1 MNEFD
6 KPPKVLTLKDLYK
19 DSGIPYP
26 TIIRRIQKGRDPLVN
41 VRDKRLDKLE
51 GMTQS
56 EVARK
61 FGVSRQ
67 RVSERLKI
75 GFILKKG
82 EWTK

>member
-6 KPPKVLTLKDLYK
+6 KPPKIMTIRDLARK
-19 DSGIPYP
+19 NGIPQTTYAY
-26 TIIRRIQKGRDPLVN
+26 RVRKGLDPL
-41 VRDKRLDKLE
+41 KKHCEKSLEALE

-67 RVSERLKI
+67 RINERLRRR
-75 GFILKKG
+75 FILKNG
-82 EWTK
+82 EWAK